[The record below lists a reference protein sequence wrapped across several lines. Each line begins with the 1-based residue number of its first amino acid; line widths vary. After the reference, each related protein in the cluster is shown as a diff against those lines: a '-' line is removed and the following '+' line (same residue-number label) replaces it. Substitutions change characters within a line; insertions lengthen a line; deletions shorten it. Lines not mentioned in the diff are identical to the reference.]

1 MKKENIL
8 SYCDVETIL
17 NALALRAM
25 DERAQA
31 EKERKDGDE
40 ECAGYHDE
48 QANECSRVIAKLRAF
63 VF

>member
-25 DERAQA
+25 DERARA

-48 QANECSRVIAKLRAF
+48 QAAECSRVISKLRNF
-63 VF
+63 IF

>member
-1 MKKENIL
+1 MKTENKL
-8 SYCDVETIL
+8 TYTDVETIL
-17 NALALRAM
+17 LSLMGRAM
-25 DERAQA
+25 DERERA

-40 ECAGYHDE
+40 ECAGYHDD